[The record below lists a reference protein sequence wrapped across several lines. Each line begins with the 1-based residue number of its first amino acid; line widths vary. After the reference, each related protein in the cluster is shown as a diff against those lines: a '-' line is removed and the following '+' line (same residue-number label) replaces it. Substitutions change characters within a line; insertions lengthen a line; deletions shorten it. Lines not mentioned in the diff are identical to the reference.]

1 MPLHL
6 KARDGDHRTD
16 FTDKMRMTN
25 HMRIIVQPYIF
36 GLFVDHKV
44 QSRWGK
50 LGCRVYS
57 KRRHYSIQ
65 CVEWCAVI
73 GWADL
78 SHSAEKGDWR
88 LSRFGKKRE
97 KTWQNNTADIA
108 FCIKFQIGF
117 SISTRV
123 NALDFLENKLFFLNG
138 IYRVLEP
145 NSSYINQLL
154 FKTQRSIYIMLS
166 VKIWISKSY
175 SHCWKKFKYSKD
187 AGKLKNLQDMEIFL
201 KNSTQ
206 FNCSEQTRDSWTKI
220 TKQKAAVD
228 HPGNR
233 IQY

>member
-1 MPLHL
+1 MWYCIACQWSRCIKLHL

-44 QSRWGK
+44 HSRWGK

-57 KRRHYSIQ
+57 KRRHYGIQ
-65 CVEWCAVI
+65 CMEWCAVI

-108 FCIKFQIGF
+108 FCIKFQIDF

-123 NALDFLENKLFFLNG
+123 NALDFLENKLFFLMPFIAFWNQTLHISINFYSRHKG
-138 IYRVLEP
+138 P
-145 NSSYINQLL
+145 YI
-154 FKTQRSIYIMLS
+154 
-166 VKIWISKSY
+166 
-175 SHCWKKFKYSKD
+175 
-187 AGKLKNLQDMEIFL
+187 
-201 KNSTQ
+201 
-206 FNCSEQTRDSWTKI
+206 
-220 TKQKAAVD
+220 
-228 HPGNR
+228 
-233 IQY
+233 